1 MVVEGTRN
9 QQESGG
15 VWFTAL
21 HGHSLPA
28 PFVFNPFS
36 DTPRSF
42 SHFIH
47 QWVFFVCVCV
57 CVYSDSFVSPH
68 LTFTQLLLCGAQQHK
83 SQQ

>member
-1 MVVEGTRN
+1 MVVEGPRN

-15 VWFTAL
+15 DWFTAL
-21 HGHSLPA
+21 HGHSLPV

-47 QWVFFVCVCV
+47 QWVFLCVCV
-57 CVYSDSFVSPH
+57 CVYSD
-68 LTFTQLLLCGAQQHK
+68 
-83 SQQ
+83 

>member
-1 MVVEGTRN
+1 MVVAGLRN
-9 QQESGG
+9 HQESGG

-36 DTPRSF
+36 DTTSSF

-57 CVYSDSFVSPH
+57 HSDSFVSPH

-83 SQQ
+83 SHQ